1 MPNVQMSGSVPN
13 QTIVILMFII
23 KFRKSTSKNYPLAV
37 KLAGVFDDHE
47 FKNDLHCIRITVK
60 EIFEKWEYFNMIF
73 WKTAG
78 WVESSFGYDGYNLMS
93 LEDRKRLFYSLQSAH
108 SMWLGL
114 SSDYLKRLAPVY
126 FDESLDPKLRN
137 IIFNEKDID
146 VLLDL
151 INAEKIKEEFNNE
164 YEGF

>member
-1 MPNVQMSGSVPN
+1 
-13 QTIVILMFII
+13 MFII
-23 KFRKSTSKNYPLAV
+23 KFRKSTSKNYQLV
-37 KLAGVFDDHE
+37 TKLAEIFDEHE
-47 FKNDLHCIRITVK
+47 FKRDMHTIKFSVK
-60 EIFEKWEYFNMIF
+60 ELFEKWDYFNLIF
-73 WKTAG
+73 WKTVG
-78 WVESSFGYDGYNLMS
+78 WIESSFGYDGYNLMS

-114 SSDYLKRLAPVY
+114 SSDFLRRLAPVY

>member
-1 MPNVQMSGSVPN
+1 
-13 QTIVILMFII
+13 MFII
-23 KFRKSTSKNYPLAV
+23 KFRKSTSKNYLLV
-37 KLAGVFDDHE
+37 EKLAGVFDDHE
-47 FKNDLHCIRITVK
+47 YKHDMHTIKFSVK
-60 EIFEKWEYFNMIF
+60 ELFEKWEYFNMIF